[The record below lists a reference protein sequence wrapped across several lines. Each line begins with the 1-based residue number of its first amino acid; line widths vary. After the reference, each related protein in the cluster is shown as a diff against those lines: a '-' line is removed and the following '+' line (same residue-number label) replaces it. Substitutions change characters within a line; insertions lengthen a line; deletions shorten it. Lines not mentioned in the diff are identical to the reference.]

1 MPFEARAARSSPFA
15 PRGIWRALACVCLAQ
30 GVALFH
36 ICDSLC
42 VYTVDLALS
51 VSINEDKC
59 SAVLEFQCICVAR
72 SLKNEKEKRG
82 GKAVPHRPL
91 AAGFLFKSN
100 SR

>member
-15 PRGIWRALACVCLAQ
+15 PCGICRALACACLAQ
-30 GVALFH
+30 GIALFH

-59 SAVLEFQCICVAR
+59 SAVLEFHCICIAR
-72 SLKNEKEKRG
+72 TKREEG
-82 GKAVPHRPL
+82 GQYHIGL
-91 AAGFLFKSN
+91 
-100 SR
+100 

>member
-1 MPFEARAARSSPFA
+1 MPFEARAASSSLFA
-15 PRGIWRALACVCLAQ
+15 PCGIWHGLACVCLAQ

-42 VYTVDLALS
+42 VYTVDFALS

-59 SAVLEFQCICVAR
+59 SAVLEFHCICVAR
-72 SLKNEKEKRG
+72 SLKNEKEMG
-82 GKAVPHRPL
+82 GVVPPRPL